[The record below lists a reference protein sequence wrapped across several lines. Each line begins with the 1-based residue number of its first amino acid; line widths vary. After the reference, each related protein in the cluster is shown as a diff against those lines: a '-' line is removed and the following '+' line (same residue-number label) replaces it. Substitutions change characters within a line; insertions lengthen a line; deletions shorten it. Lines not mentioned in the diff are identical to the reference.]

1 MTCKEKQLCMN
12 RFLLPEDMIRII
24 KDFVFQ
30 DISVITEKH
39 KQKKKLT
46 VDEIQSNLVLRAIL
60 RQRSSGLFSFTNTLH
75 EQMMIYCPN
84 KKLLPVDLRDNFC
97 SRCGNYGKGRIVNH
111 DHFPICK
118 C

>member
-39 KQKKKLT
+39 KQKK
-46 VDEIQSNLVLRAIL
+46 S
-60 RQRSSGLFSFTNTLH
+60 
-75 EQMMIYCPN
+75 
-84 KKLLPVDLRDNFC
+84 
-97 SRCGNYGKGRIVNH
+97 
-111 DHFPICK
+111 
-118 C
+118 